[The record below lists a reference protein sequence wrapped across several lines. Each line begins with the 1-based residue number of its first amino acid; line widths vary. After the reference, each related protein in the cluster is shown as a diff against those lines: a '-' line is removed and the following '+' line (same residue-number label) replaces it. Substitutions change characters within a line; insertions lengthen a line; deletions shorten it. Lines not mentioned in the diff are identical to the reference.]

1 MNSWATHLLIS
12 LKDTLT
18 ALDPLWI
25 LRMTSIIL
33 FVSILGSL
41 GLIRMAAG
49 CSICWRCMLG
59 MGGGG
64 AMGLDWR

>member
-49 CSICWRCMLG
+49 CSIN
-59 MGGGG
+59 
-64 AMGLDWR
+64 

>member
-1 MNSWATHLLIS
+1 MSHLLIS

-33 FVSILGSL
+33 FVSILGSF
-41 GLIRMAAG
+41 GRIRMAAG
-49 CSICWRCMLG
+49 CSNKYSINLVIE
-59 MGGGG
+59 
-64 AMGLDWR
+64 LIDQFKII